1 MTLSAKKDAH
11 RPLLG
16 HIIALAGVILSTTF
30 ERITVMKI
38 LILKAPSFLG
48 GIIKKILEEQKKG

>member
-11 RPLLG
+11 MPPLG
-16 HIIALAGVILSTTF
+16 HIIALARVLLSTTF

>member
-1 MTLSAKKDAH
+1 MFDTAKKDSRLALSPH
-11 RPLLG
+11 IMALG
-16 HIIALAGVILSTTF
+16 RGKLSITF

>member
-1 MTLSAKKDAH
+1 MFDTAKKDS
-11 RPLLG
+11 RLPLSPHIMALG
-16 HIIALAGVILSTTF
+16 RGKLSITF

-38 LILKAPSFLG
+38 LIIKAPSFLG